1 MRTEAR
7 AGEYTSHC
15 YSRSDRNMKD
25 LKKREAVKGFDQEE
39 TEICSG
45 CDVVINK
52 RGKVKLILICLAA

>member
-7 AGEYTSHC
+7 AGEYTTHC
-15 YSRSDRNMKD
+15 YSRTDRNVKD

-45 CDVVINK
+45 CV
-52 RGKVKLILICLAA
+52 